1 MNALRWRWSAGRPAA
16 LLAEGDAHYARR
28 AEGSAGA
35 RAQVAPIERALAAY
49 RSALQAEP
57 SSLPARWRLMRAL
70 FFRAGFCGATRDE
83 ERALRDE
90 AQAARPS
97 RAWRRL
103 ERALGSPVGPARIA
117 ALRGQ
122 PDAVNLYFW
131 SAVSWGEW
139 ALARGKLSAARSG
152 AASRVRDLGQTV
164 VDLDPVFEQGGGYR
178 ILGRLH
184 DQSPRIPFLTGW
196 VSRDKA
202 LDFLQRALAAGPRN
216 TVNQLFLA
224 EALLEHAP
232 QRRGEARALL
242 ASCAQAAPRPEFA
255 VEDAHFAALA
265 AERLRRLDAG
275 R

>member
-1 MNALRWRWSAGRPAA
+1 VNVLLALVLAPAA
-16 LLAEGDAHYARR
+16 LLAEGDAQYARR
-28 AEGSAGA
+28 AEGSTGA
-35 RAQVAPIERALAAY
+35 RAQVLPIERALAAY

-70 FFRAGFCGATRDE
+70 FFRAGFCGATRDQ
-83 ERALRDE
+83 ERALREE
-90 AQAARPS
+90 ARRAAEQGVQA
-97 RAWRRL
+97 L
-103 ERALGSPVGPARIA
+103 ERALGSPEGAARIA

-139 ALARGKLSAARSG
+139 ALARGRLSAARSG

-164 VDLDPVFEQGGGYR
+164 VELDPLFEQGGGYR

-202 LDFLQRALAAGPRN
+202 LDLLQRALAAGPQN

-232 QRRGEARALL
+232 HRRAEARALL
-242 ASCAQAAPRPEFA
+242 ASCARAVPRPEFM
-255 VEDAHFAALA
+255 VEDAHFAGLA
-265 AERLRRLDAG
+265 ADRLRRLDAG